1 VVAVNKGNDSALD
14 GEGHA
19 VMLESVTAV
28 AVENNGI
35 TGSAPDHAQYP
46 HNNYLF
52 VAHQVRVRAHM
63 DVEVCTCRCRCSVV
77 WYGR

>member
-1 VVAVNKGNDSALD
+1 LTHFSRGRVAVAQIWSSVVAVNKGNDSALD
-14 GEGHA
+14 GEGDA

-52 VAHQVRVRAHM
+52 VAHQVRVM
-63 DVEVCTCRCRCSVV
+63 
-77 WYGR
+77 